1 MRKKILFAFGLVL
14 VLFGVFCAQEIESIV
29 KIRQQILAGNDFGDA
44 KVLSLLT
51 QNISFLLYNFGAVCI
66 LIVSI
71 VFLLIRNIN
80 RSLLAAI
87 KDSHVV
93 VNTWDLSKVIQT
105 GNQHDEVF
113 ELSKNF
119 NCALKE
125 LNKII
130 VHLKQDAK
138 QMTDASQHLTSA
150 NHAVNE
156 TMQKMSTGVGQISQG
171 MDKQAE
177 KVQQV
182 SIEVTR
188 LNKNVDIF
196 YECATT
202 ASKVAE
208 QSSSIAAIGREKSKK
223 AIEVMNAIY
232 TSSMDSSDLVKNLGE
247 KSDAI
252 GNIVK
257 VITHIAEQTN
267 LLSLNAAIE
276 AARAGEFGRGFAV
289 VAEEVRKLAENSAK
303 AADEISALIKGVN
316 AETFKTV
323 ESMKN
328 VYKFV
333 NDGKEAVQKADN
345 SFEQIVQ
352 KTTDVSTVISQIDR
366 VAKDTRESVGIV
378 FKSIVH
384 VATTVEE
391 GVSATLET
399 GASIEEATAAIKQ
412 QLSSAAEQ
420 MNQMANNLQE
430 LVKQFNV
437 GNDAR

>member
-1 MRKKILFAFGLVL
+1 
-14 VLFGVFCAQEIESIV
+14 
-29 KIRQQILAGNDFGDA
+29 
-44 KVLSLLT
+44 
-51 QNISFLLYNFGAVCI
+51 
-66 LIVSI
+66 
-71 VFLLIRNIN
+71 
-80 RSLLAAI
+80 
-87 KDSHVV
+87 
-93 VNTWDLSKVIQT
+93 
-105 GNQHDEVF
+105 
-113 ELSKNF
+113 
-119 NCALKE
+119 
-125 LNKII
+125 
-130 VHLKQDAK
+130 
-138 QMTDASQHLTSA
+138 
-150 NHAVNE
+150 
-156 TMQKMSTGVGQISQG
+156 
-171 MDKQAE
+171 
-177 KVQQV
+177 
-182 SIEVTR
+182 
-188 LNKNVDIF
+188 
-196 YECATT
+196 
-202 ASKVAE
+202 
-208 QSSSIAAIGREKSKK
+208 
-223 AIEVMNAIY
+223 
-232 TSSMDSSDLVKNLGE
+232 LGE